1 MLPRPPPSLLPA
13 LQPETAFPDDPTF
26 LESLTRPRLSLL
38 WGTQAPTRTL
48 LTAATALVA
57 GGTPVRLFDGGNAFD
72 GYFVARLA
80 RRLARP
86 PSLGQDGARPP
97 APPPPDTPPP
107 SREPLFVL
115 DLLAT
120 FYDESVPLRDSE
132 RLLGTTLTHLKRLAA
147 VAPVVV
153 GGRGP

>member
-1 MLPRPPPSLLPA
+1 MLTRSLPSLLPA

-57 GGTPVRLFDGGNAFD
+57 GGTPVRLFDGGNALD

-80 RRLARP
+80 RP
-86 PSLGQDGARPP
+86 PRN
-97 APPPPDTPPP
+97 PPPPPP
-107 SREPLFVL
+107 SRSLFSTCWPPFTTRVYRC
-115 DLLAT
+115 AT
-120 FYDESVPLRDSE
+120 ASVCWVPL
-132 RLLGTTLTHLKRLAA
+132 
-147 VAPVVV
+147 
-153 GGRGP
+153 